1 MSEKP
6 QARPKI
12 SEVGRRAIGRKADW
26 NLRRP
31 NLYLPRPNI
40 GWVGP
45 LAVLASVAVSWTA
58 FSGAK
63 GENGS
68 VQYGLFIG
76 AASIILM
83 AWSFV
88 LALRPKTLEPIFS
101 GLDQMYR
108 LHRWAGSFSI
118 IAMWLHT
125 GVEPEME
132 NGIAGASESVADTA
146 RSLAGTGQTVL
157 YVLVGISLIRW
168 FPYRYWRLTHKLLGI
183 PFMFASWHF
192 FTADKTYEN
201 NSPWGWWFGGIMVAG
216 IGAYVMR
223 VIGRDMLRPGVRHR
237 VTSVDRTGSTT
248 ELRLSAVNQKFRYE
262 VGQFAVVKLQLRGLR
277 EPHVFTIASGPD
289 EDELR
294 FFIRDLG
301 DWTSKVQ
308 SADLLGQEVI
318 VEGPYG
324 QFAPLPEHPG
334 PTVWI
339 AGGVGITPFLSATS
353 SLSPAPPEERPL
365 LLYAVRDRAD
375 ATALALLERASAD
388 GLIRLEVFVSSEGHR
403 FDQAAFFE
411 LVGDSLRGGHAAIC
425 GPASLVSVASR
436 ACRSLG
442 VRDIETEAFDIR
454 SGFGPDL
461 STTVEELLPGR
472 T

>member
-1 MSEKP
+1 MTTS
-6 QARPKI
+6 ARPKL
-12 SEVGRRAIGRKADW
+12 SEVGRRALGRPTDW

-31 NLYLPRPNI
+31 NLNMSRPS
-40 GWVGP
+40 
-45 LAVLASVAVSWTA
+45 LAWTGLLIVSASVAVAWFA
-58 FSGAK
+58 FSGAQ
-63 GENGS
+63 GEEGS

-76 AASIILM
+76 SASIVLM

-88 LALRPKTLEPIFS
+88 LALRPKTLEPIFG

-108 LHRWAGSFSI
+108 LHRWAGSLAI
-118 IAMWLHT
+118 VAMWLHT
-125 GVEPEME
+125 GVEPEVE
-132 NGIAGASESVADTA
+132 DGIRGSSESVADTA
-146 RSLAGTGQTVL
+146 RDLAGTGQTML
-157 YVLVGISLIRW
+157 YILVGISLIRW
-168 FPYRYWRLTHKLLGI
+168 FPYRYWRLTHKLLGV
-183 PFMFASWHF
+183 PFVFASWHF
-192 FTADKTYEN
+192 FTAEKTYDN
-201 NSPWGWWFGGIMVAG
+201 NSPWGWWFGGIMLAG
-216 IGAYVMR
+216 IAAWLLR

-237 VTSVDRTGSTT
+237 VTNVARLGSTT
-248 ELRLSAVNQKFRYE
+248 EIRLAAVNRKFRYR
-262 VGQFAVVKLQLRGLR
+262 VGQFAVVKLQTRGLR
-277 EPHVFTIASGPD
+277 EPHVFTIASGPE

-308 SADLLGQEVI
+308 TADLIGSEVI

-324 QFAPLPEHPG
+324 QFAPLPEHPA

-339 AGGVGITPFLSATS
+339 AGGVGITPFLSAAS
-353 SLSPAPPEERPL
+353 SLPPAPPNERPL

-375 ATALALLERASAD
+375 ATALEVLERAVSD
-388 GLIRLEVFVSSEGHR
+388 GVIRLEVFASSEGRR
-403 FDQAAFFE
+403 FDEARLAE

-425 GPASLVSVASR
+425 GPASLVTAASR

-461 STTVEELLPGR
+461 STTVEELLPSNG
-472 T
+472 